1 MEKNGR
7 PFFSFSSEKR
17 KMKQI
22 AIKQI
27 PTNIKNE
34 SLVKKRRQQIFEAA
48 MKLFPQ
54 KGYHSTTLR
63 EISKETGITLGN
75 LYDYISTKEDILY
88 IIQERATQAVI
99 EAIST
104 NQDETC
110 DPLEKLRRLINS
122 ELDMVDKYQDMIL
135 IIYQESHAWSKELLQ
150 TSLKNEGRHVEQ
162 YEKVIAEG
170 IKKGV
175 FKGTNA
181 RMLANMVIML
191 INTWVLRRWDLGA
204 RIKIKEMRQ
213 CILETV
219 FNGIVNDDLKAI
231 SI

>member
-1 MEKNGR
+1 
-7 PFFSFSSEKR
+7 
-17 KMKQI
+17 MKKF
-22 AIKQI
+22 AVKQI

-34 SLVKKRRQQIFEAA
+34 SLVNKRRQQIFEAA
-48 MKLFPQ
+48 MKLFPK

-99 EAIST
+99 ETVST
-104 NQDETC
+104 NQEGNLDSFA
-110 DPLEKLRRLINS
+110 KLRRLINS
-122 ELDMVDKYQDMIL
+122 ELDMVDKYQDLIL
-135 IIYQESHAWSKELLQ
+135 IIYRESYAWSKKMLHTL
-150 TSLKNEGRHVEQ
+150 LKNERHHVEQ
-162 YEKVIAEG
+162 FEEVIAEG

-175 FKGTNA
+175 FKETNA

-191 INTWVLRRWDLGA
+191 VSTWVLRRWDLGA
-204 RIKIKEMRQ
+204 RIKIEEMRR

-219 FNGIVNDDLKAI
+219 FNGIVKNDL
-231 SI
+231 

>member
-1 MEKNGR
+1 M
-7 PFFSFSSEKR
+7 R
-17 KMKQI
+17 KF

-54 KGYHSTTLR
+54 KGYHLTTLR
-63 EISKETGITLGN
+63 EISKATGITLGG

-104 NQDETC
+104 SRDGTS
-110 DPLEKLRRLINS
+110 DPLEKLKRLINS
-122 ELDMVDKYQDMIL
+122 ELDMVDKYQDLIL
-135 IIYQESHAWSKELLQ
+135 IIYQESHAWSENLLH
-150 TSLKNEGRHVEQ
+150 TSLENERRHVEQ
-162 YEKVIAEG
+162 YEKVITEG

-181 RMLANMVIML
+181 RILANMIIML
-191 INTWVLRRWDLGA
+191 INTWVLRRWDLAG
-204 RIKIKEMRQ
+204 RIGIQEMRR
-213 CILETV
+213 CILEAV
-219 FNGIVNDDLKAI
+219 FDGIVKDDLQPI